1 MIRPA
6 QPQDLPQLARQV
18 AELAAHHDDQATVSQ
33 ATLAR
38 DLFGPH
44 PWLQILV
51 SEADAQLQGYLA
63 LTQLAR
69 LQWGQRGMDIHH
81 LYVAEPYRRLGLGRA
96 LIGAAVQTARAQ
108 DCSYLTVTAL
118 ETNVAAQDFYRHQGF
133 HHAPPSGMRFAFDLT
148 SAPDLTSAL

>member
-6 QPQDLPQLARQV
+6 IASDLPEIMTLVTGLA
-18 AELAAHHDDQATVSQ
+18 EHHDDFTTVTE

-38 DLFGPH
+38 DLFGPQ

-51 SEADAQLQGYLA
+51 ATDQGLQGYTA

-81 LYVAEPYRRLGLGRA
+81 LFVAKAYRGQGIGRA
-96 LIGAAVQTARAQ
+96 LVAAAITTARAQ
-108 DCSYLTVTAL
+108 HCTYMTVSAL
-118 ETNVAAQDFYRHQGF
+118 ASNVAAQLFYGNLGF
-133 HHAPPSGMRFAFDLT
+133 HSAPHHGIRFALDLNQT
-148 SAPDLTSAL
+148 

>member
-6 QPQDLPQLARQV
+6 TVADL
-18 AELAAHHDDQATVSQ
+18 AELVEHITSLAAHHDDFASVSE

-38 DLFGPH
+38 DLFGPQ

-51 SEADAQLQGYLA
+51 ASNNRLQGYTA

-81 LYVAEPYRRLGLGRA
+81 LFVAKAHRGQGIGRA
-96 LIGAAVQTARAQ
+96 LVAAAIATARAQ
-108 DCSYLTVTAL
+108 QCTYLTVSTLAP
-118 ETNVAAQDFYRHQGF
+118 NVAAQLFYTNLGF
-133 HHAPPSGMRFAFDLT
+133 HSAPNQGIRFALDLSQT
-148 SAPDLTSAL
+148 